1 MAVLRSASAIVIAS
15 CLLGAA
21 AAAAPVPAPAPQPSG
36 QRLDV
41 EVQEGL
47 NINRFVREGNVAA
60 HLLLRSG
67 TDPRILIAFPAGVEV
82 SRPC

>member
-1 MAVLRSASAIVIAS
+1 MT
-15 CLLGAA
+15 
-21 AAAAPVPAPAPQPSG
+21 AAAPQAVQP
-36 QRLDV
+36 RLDF

-67 TDPRILIAFPAGVEV
+67 TTRASSSLSPPATAVWACGSCTPAGELDA
-82 SRPC
+82 SRSASGGP